1 MISQMLKPLLRQVRK
16 NEPAFLQAVAIP
28 SFPNNHPP
36 EEMLTLTDLLRSAPQ
51 VTTKQTCEQT
61 LKVMS
66 SHPEAESIVVCDK
79 LNRPVGIVMCGRFF
93 FRVNRRAGRDGFYM
107 QRIVKLMTQK
117 PLVVD
122 VHHTISEVQQLAEQR
137 AEYFR
142 NDSIIVTDQDHL
154 VGIVTAIDLRHGYR
168 N

>member
-1 MISQMLKPLLRQVRK
+1 MQNV
-16 NEPAFLQAVAIP
+16 VVP
-28 SFPNNHPP
+28 SFPDGRST
-36 EEMLTLTDLLRSAPQ
+36 EETLTLTDLLRSAPQ

-61 LKVMS
+61 LKVMF
-66 SHPEAESIVVCDK
+66 SHPEADSIIVCDK

-93 FRVNRRAGRDGFYM
+93 FRVNGRAGMDGFYM

-122 VHHTISEVQQLAEQR
+122 VHRTIADVQQLAEQR

-142 NDSIIVTDQDHL
+142 NDSVIVTDQDHL
-154 VGIVTAIDLRHGYR
+154 VGIVTASDLRNGYR